1 MHTGTVKEGS
11 ISAKRRP
18 PYREFTGRHY
28 VQAEDTVRRR
38 RMHTPIQ
45 FSLLPLNLGCIKPTS
60 TAKLTENEAT
70 RKMSKIENRWRI
82 CSYKIYPGGSVM

>member
-1 MHTGTVKEGS
+1 
-11 ISAKRRP
+11 
-18 PYREFTGRHY
+18 
-28 VQAEDTVRRR
+28 
-38 RMHTPIQ
+38 MHTPIQ